1 MATAKSLDDTRR
13 GENIILGGLGIQIL
27 FFSSFI
33 IATLVFHRRIRSR
46 PTPTAL
52 SLHTPWRKLIWVLY
66 ISSALILIRSVFRII
81 EYVMGSDGELLQKE
95 VYLYVFDGVPMFVTA
110 VAFNWFHP
118 SRVIMREDKASLARV
133 TSLDVIEGDPAGYRP
148 MPTGD
153 VEADAGV
160 PAQNAPYNLSYGQN
174 STYDQSYGY
183 GRSPQGP
190 RGYR

>member
-1 MATAKSLDDTRR
+1 MATAKSSDDSRM

-27 FFSSFI
+27 FFGTFI
-33 IATLVFHRRIRSR
+33 IATLVFHSRIRSR
-46 PTPTAL
+46 PTQTAL
-52 SLHTPWRKLIWVLY
+52 SLHTPWKKLIWVLY
-66 ISSALILIRSVFRII
+66 LSSVLILIRSIFRII

-95 VYLYVFDGVPMFVTA
+95 FYLYIFDAVPMFVTA

-118 SRVIMREDKASLARV
+118 SRVITKEEKVSLTSV
-133 TSLDVIEGDPAGYRP
+133 TSLEVIEGDGGGYRP

-153 VEADAGV
+153 VEAGASV
-160 PAQNAPYNLSYGQN
+160 PVQQ

-183 GRSPQGP
+183 GHEPKAS